1 MSRMSIKV
9 EFNDKVTK
17 VGYNYNFG
25 KSILRSEYKENGKT
39 FYRDIQT
46 IGVLLSE
53 KDLDY
58 IKNDFGNFQNK
69 ISKDHGYN
77 SEYIIVYYNHT
88 QLGRLINEC
97 DLLKDPK
104 TTYEIVDEILNWDH
118 RKEIFIPIGTLNE
131 SKLYI
136 LLNKD
141 TENEGECIV
150 KRNRE
155 TIHPELLYFG
165 HVQFKENKYIDINL
179 IRAAVQWVINEYKIK
194 NMLYMLLRSNF
205 DKRSTLDLKL
215 KRKDDVFYL
224 EIEENNND
232 FERIHYIVNINGRF
246 YPCDEDLSP
255 INEDC
260 ISSSRIGVRYQ
271 KALPYILVNT
281 SSHRFFTLNLKDP
294 KLVLDRY
301 TGELG
306 LRLGDVEMELKGRV
320 FENVPIYLSVSN
332 RSIFDIEYFDALI
345 NIIENWAE
353 IPFIHNHIRTE
364 GNKEKIYQA
373 IAAIRNLKDHDSII
387 ITLENQIIGDRY
399 IDVMYAI
406 MTQNLHLKLSDL
418 GHKYKDLDYVLDNTK
433 ETFKITR
440 RPLAIYKGTL
450 IDNFETSLFCVGYND
465 GTFYKMN
472 ISINDE
478 GEVELLKGDVLGY
491 ASHLDEY
498 TISQNNYFTK
508 YGDFIIRQDKRDE
521 LNQIQSV
528 MTSAIESQKLLKS
541 DKCIFDMV
549 NMEIT
554 TDEATYLTDGIK
566 LINTSNGKITPLNKD
581 LQDHLRTIFDSFI
594 VYDIFD

>member
-9 EFNDKVTK
+9 EFNEKVTK

-46 IGVLLSE
+46 IGILLNE

-77 SEYIIVYYNHT
+77 SEYIIVYYNHI

-150 KRNRE
+150 KGNRE
-155 TIHPELLYFG
+155 TVHPELLYFG

-232 FERIHYIVNINGRF
+232 FERTHYMVNINGRF

-255 INEDC
+255 INEDY

-281 SSHRFFTLNLKDP
+281 PSHRFFTLNLKDP

-332 RSIFDIEYFDALI
+332 ISIFDIEYFDVLI
-345 NIIENWAE
+345 NIEKWAD
-353 IPFIHNHIRTE
+353 IPFIHNHIRTK

-387 ITLENQIIGDRY
+387 KTLENQIIGDRY

-433 ETFKITR
+433 ETFKIDKT
-440 RPLAIYKGTL
+440 PLVVYRGALVNK
-450 IDNFETSLFCVGYND
+450 FENIPFCVGYID
-465 GTFYKMN
+465 ETFYKMH
-472 ISINDE
+472 ISLNDK

-498 TISQNNYFTK
+498 TISQDNYFTK
-508 YGDFIIRQDKRDE
+508 YGDLIIRQDKRDE
-521 LNQIQSV
+521 LNQTESI
-528 MTSAIESQKLLKS
+528 MTTAIEVQKLLKS
-541 DKCIFDMV
+541 DKCIFDIV
-549 NMEIT
+549 NMKIT
-554 TDEATYLTDGIK
+554 TDEAIHLTDGIK

-581 LQDHLRTIFDSFI
+581 LQDHLKVIFDSYI
-594 VYDIFD
+594 IYDILD